1 MDNIPYRSSDFYY
14 IEIYTTNQ
22 VRLKKINS
30 ILDEKKKT
38 KPKYYYNGLHGKVD
52 PQKKIYNALFWKT
65 IDGVTKR
72 TLSIRNNYPNFHFV
86 IKCMNRKEF
95 LNIIPK
101 KPSEVSDI
109 HRYYFRRNHKI
120 AMEEIR
126 YMDILNGKN
135 E

>member
-1 MDNIPYRSSDFYY
+1 MGKVAYRSSDFYY
-14 IEIYTTNQ
+14 IEVYTTKQ
-22 VRLKKINS
+22 FRLKKVNS
-30 ILDEKKKT
+30 IFEEKNKI
-38 KPKYYYNGLHGKVD
+38 KPKYYNSLHGKVN

-95 LNIIPK
+95 INIIPK
-101 KPSEVSDI
+101 KSSEVSDTHI
-109 HRYYFRRNHKI
+109 YYFRRNHKLAI
-120 AMEEIR
+120 EERR